1 MRWRWLPIAA
11 RDGPMSDSGSQ
22 LDLLADATSIG
33 GLSVRRS
40 HRARRMSIRV
50 DPLGSV
56 EVVVPERARS
66 PEVRSFV
73 EENRDWIARTR
84 DQLLRGR
91 GPVSVERPSTID
103 LKAVREQRAVV
114 YDGQCQGPLR
124 LVDDGKTIVV
134 RGALDDSMRVNRL
147 FISWLKDEARKVFPP
162 QVEELGE
169 KYGLSHRRVQIRA
182 QRSRWGSCSHHGTIS
197 LNCMLLLLAPEL
209 VRYLL
214 VHELCHL
221 RHLNHSRRFWRLVEQ
236 YEPGYRELDR
246 QLARAWQELPGWA
259 LVR

>member
-1 MRWRWLPIAA
+1 MRWRGLPIAA
-11 RDGPMSDSGSQ
+11 RDTPMSDAGSQ
-22 LDLLADATSIG
+22 LDLLADAAPIG

-56 EVVVPERARS
+56 EVVVPERVRS

-84 DQLLRGR
+84 DQLMRGR
-91 GPVSVERPSTID
+91 EPVSVERPSAID
-103 LKAVREQRAVV
+103 LKAVCGQRAVV
-114 YDGQCQGPLR
+114 YDSQCRGRLR
-124 LVDDGKTIVV
+124 LVDDGETIVV
-134 RGALDDSMRVNRL
+134 RGAVDDGMRVNRL
-147 FISWLKDEARKVFPP
+147 LMSWLKEEARKVFPS
-162 QVEELGE
+162 QVEQLGE
-169 KYGLSHRRVQIRA
+169 KHGLTHRRVQIRA

-221 RHLNHSRRFWRLVEQ
+221 RHMNHSRRFWRLVEQ
-236 YEPGYRELDR
+236 CEPGYRELDR
-246 QLARAWQELPGWA
+246 RLARAWQELPGWA